1 MTISSSLNAGVSG
14 LMANATQ
21 LATISDNIANANTS
35 GYKTVST
42 EFYSMVLGSESG
54 YSAGGVTATTTR
66 GISESGS
73 HVSTDSATDIS
84 VTGTGFIPVAE
95 LAEVETGNDPEML
108 LTSTGSFST
117 NADGYLTTSSGLVL
131 MGWPATSGEIGTVS
145 RDSDASLEPIQFNTS
160 QVSADPTT
168 AVTLSVNLPATE
180 TEDTSSGDSYEM
192 NPEYFDN
199 LGGSENLTIEFV
211 PTVPASGDPDSN
223 EWTMIITDSAT
234 DDGATTIGEYTL
246 TFDDSRTDSGTLAS
260 VVTTTGTAYD
270 TSSGSIIVDTGS
282 GEIEITI
289 GEIGS
294 ASGMTQVDAVFT
306 GITSE
311 NDGSAAANFEG
322 VEIDE
327 SGMVYALYDNGSS
340 RLAYQVP
347 LANMSNADG
356 METYNSQTYAI
367 SNESGAFYLYDAG
380 DGPAGSIDS
389 YSLEESTVDIAT
401 QLTDMIVTQRAY
413 SSNAT
418 VIQTVDEM
426 LQETTGLK
434 R

>member
-1 MTISSSLNAGVSG
+1 
-14 LMANATQ
+14 MANATK

-35 GYKTVST
+35 GYKQVST

-54 YSAGGVTATTTR
+54 YSAGGVTASTTR

-73 HVSTDSATDIS
+73 HISTDSSTDIS
-84 VTGTGFIPVAE
+84 VTGNGFIPVAD
-95 LAEVETGNDPEML
+95 LTEVESGEDPAML

-117 NADGYLTTSSGLVL
+117 NADGYLSTSSGLVL
-131 MGWPATSGEIGTVS
+131 MGWPATNGEIGTVS
-145 RDSDASLEPIQFNTS
+145 RDSDASLEPIQFNPS

-168 AVTLSVNLPATE
+168 AITLSVNLPATE
-180 TEDTSSGDSYEM
+180 TEETSAGNSYEI

-199 LGGSENLTIEFV
+199 LGGSENLTVEFV
-211 PTVPASGDPDSN
+211 PTVPAAGSPASN

-234 DDGATTIGEYTL
+234 AGGATTIGEYTL
-246 TFDDSRTDSGTLAS
+246 TFNDSRTDGGTLAS
-260 VVTTTGTAYD
+260 VATTTGTAYD
-270 TSSGSIIVDTGS
+270 ATSGSVIVTTAS

-294 ASGMTQVDAVFT
+294 AGGMTQVDADFT
-306 GITSE
+306 GVTSE

-327 SGMVYALYDNGSS
+327 SGMVYALYDNGTS

-356 METYNSQTYAI
+356 METFNSQTYAI
-367 SNESGAFYLYDAG
+367 SNDSGAFYLYDAG
-380 DGPAGSIDS
+380 NGPAGSIDS
-389 YSLEESTVDIAT
+389 YSLEESTVDIAG

>member
-246 TFDDSRTDSGTLAS
+246 TFDDSRTDGGTLAS